1 VEPVAFWQVKS
12 IGAQLTN
19 RQLCLL
25 GGGGDVTAC
34 VGFCQNL
41 PGVVTVLS
49 RCALLF
55 LHDAVLV
62 FFIVVFNT
70 GEELEEFFSNCS
82 GAITL

>member
-1 VEPVAFWQVKS
+1 
-12 IGAQLTN
+12 
-19 RQLCLL
+19 
-25 GGGGDVTAC
+25 VTAC